1 MCLTRKQIKIF
12 YIHIETF
19 LSFFFFFNILQ
30 VEILTP
36 LTAIYFKENS
46 LKKSTMGNTM
56 TYQGTL

>member
-19 LSFFFFFNILQ
+19 LSFFLCFNILQ

-46 LKKSTMGNTM
+46 PKKVQWGI
-56 TYQGTL
+56 Q